1 MDNREGLHQYK
12 NLKSIYEP
20 YANLF
25 IIQLSKGII
34 ILNDVPGTNPKP
46 KSQPPKTLNLRDQSK
61 LITKENQIF
70 GLWRLIPINKQDIPN
85 FPQEINQSMKSS
97 YLKDRLRKKK
107 QHVPSSSSIEID
119 QIVVSI
125 ANLFGSGL
133 AMSLFVCLFIEA
145 KTYFTSW
152 KRFGVVYTRRR
163 SHSVLVQDVFLF
175 GWTDH
180 IQLKPYCKSI
190 LKFRLKPIPLKD
202 DHPKNL
208 ITKGYCTIHYYSLIQ

>member
-125 ANLFGSGL
+125 ANLFGYE
-133 AMSLFVCLFIEA
+133 FVCLFVYWSENLFYLLKTLPFWCCLHTETESFCIGSGCVFIWLNRSYPTQTVLQINFKIQT
-145 KTYFTSW
+145 KTYTI
-152 KRFGVVYTRRR
+152 KRW
-163 SHSVLVQDVFLF
+163 SS
-175 GWTDH
+175 
-180 IQLKPYCKSI
+180 
-190 LKFRLKPIPLKD
+190 
-202 DHPKNL
+202 
-208 ITKGYCTIHYYSLIQ
+208 